1 MTLLLLLFLFNNP
14 ADQKSNTINYLIG
27 TVSEVDDMA
36 FSLEDGTVWRFTTQI
51 SSEPEGAI
59 VIVGGAVSNSGMVYF
74 SGSVYPVTL
83 MDGSPRYERGF
94 LTSLLFADTEKR
106 TLFLSDGTTRR
117 VTQTDYEFA
126 FRNDTLVELIITH
139 DRRFAINLSNP
150 ELIPISPP
158 LRNP

>member
-1 MTLLLLLFLFNNP
+1 MILLLLFFLFSNP
-14 ADQKSNTINYLIG
+14 TDQKTNTINYLIG

-51 SSEPEGAI
+51 SSEPQGI
-59 VIVGGAVSNSGMVYF
+59 VVIVGGAVSNSGIVYIAD
-74 SGSVYPVTL
+74 SSYPVTL
-83 MDGSPRYERGF
+83 IYGTPRYERGF

-117 VTQTDYEFA
+117 VTQTDYEFT
-126 FRNDTLVELIITH
+126 FRNDKLVELIITH

-158 LRNP
+158 LRNR